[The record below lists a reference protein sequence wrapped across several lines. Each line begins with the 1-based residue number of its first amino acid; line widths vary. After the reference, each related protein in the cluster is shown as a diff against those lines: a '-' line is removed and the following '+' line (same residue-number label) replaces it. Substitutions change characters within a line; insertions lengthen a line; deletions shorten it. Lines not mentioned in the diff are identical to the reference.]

1 MSTGIRRVVTGHNE
15 SGRAW
20 VQIDSEITNASSG
33 RKGVTS
39 SVVWSTQNFPVD
51 NDNPLDPS
59 NSIFKTT
66 LDNGTIFRIVRY
78 EPGVLPRNHR
88 TDSIDYAVVMKGR
101 IDMELD
107 DGLVVTLNA
116 GDVLVQRGT
125 VHNWINRYSEDCI
138 IAFTLISAKPVSIN
152 GELLQAHG

>member
-125 VHNWINRYSEDCI
+125 VHNWNNRYGEDCI